1 MRRRRC
7 RSGDIRRSNVYNL
20 GDLELVLIL
29 FLSDE
34 RDADLTSPS
43 SRNVSLMLIWM
54 IAIFFDVIILDHGGG
69 LRSQRKNISNDRSFN
84 PFV

>member
-34 RDADLTSPS
+34 RDADLTL

-54 IAIFFDVIILDHGGG
+54 IATFFDVIILDHGGG
-69 LRSQRKNISNDRSFN
+69 LRPQRKNISNDRSFN

>member
-20 GDLELVLIL
+20 EDLELVLIL

-34 RDADLTSPS
+34 RDADLTF

-69 LRSQRKNISNDRSFN
+69 LRSQWKNISNDRSFN

>member
-7 RSGDIRRSNVYNL
+7 RRGDIRRSNVYNL

-34 RDADLTSPS
+34 RDADLTL
-43 SRNVSLMLIWM
+43 SRNVSLMLI
-54 IAIFFDVIILDHGGG
+54 
-69 LRSQRKNISNDRSFN
+69 
-84 PFV
+84 